1 MMNNLHAHRLLHCPG
16 LISRIV
22 LTKHKTVNRPE
33 DKMDKKRQSLNFQI
47 NKGADL
53 SPKTLRKYQE
63 ADDTQEASKD

>member
-1 MMNNLHAHRLLHCPG
+1 
-16 LISRIV
+16 
-22 LTKHKTVNRPE
+22 
-33 DKMDKKRQSLNFQI
+33 MDKKRQSLNFQI